1 VRYEL
6 LVLTEAGREWIVDAT
21 GAEPEA
27 LRDLARVQGI
37 VDLLVSELR
46 LSPVGEPRWH
56 VFPGEA
62 GVTGLVLLSESHV
75 AVHTFPE
82 LGLATFNLYCCR
94 PRAPWPWQERL
105 QQLLGAKRVLVRVL
119 DRGSDVV
126 ARELSWDGS
135 VAATE
140 VEEDG
145 E

>member
-1 VRYEL
+1 MNGR
-6 LVLTEAGREWIVDAT
+6 VLTDAGREWIVDAT
-21 GAEPEA
+21 GAAPDA

-37 VDLLVSELR
+37 VALLVSELR
-46 LSPVGEPRWH
+46 LSPVGEPQWH

-62 GVTGLVLLSESHV
+62 GVTGLVLLAESHV

-105 QQLLGAKRVLVRVL
+105 AQLLGATHVAVREFE
-119 DRGSDVV
+119 RGVAV
-126 ARELSWDGS
+126 AAAAPEIPVAPVGARE
-135 VAATE
+135 
-140 VEEDG
+140 EDA